1 MRNKLKILL
10 IIIILS
16 VTGFAA
22 CNKTSNSLQND
33 AIARVGNN
41 KLTIEMLLN
50 EIPDHVLKQ
59 DTVSA
64 ILEFRDSWVEDKTV
78 EREAYQNKIHLSP
91 DYKKRVERIQ
101 NQLLIDIYKEFL
113 LTEIG
118 DDLSVSM
125 EEAQNYYQAN
135 KDRFVLD
142 EKYVRFRH
150 LTTRTRVEADNAR
163 RDLLSGREWDD
174 VVKNYSI
181 EPDKQLHN
189 SEKFFPMSMAVADIQ
204 ILNRYLQAIGRT
216 EISPIANRGGY
227 FHFVQLMEEKA
238 EGTHPDLDWLIE
250 QIREWLFLEKSR
262 RFINTHIRNL
272 YLQAEANNEI
282 EISNVASIEE
292 KLNQYLNQQ
301 K

>member
-10 IIIILS
+10 ILIIVS
-16 VTGFAA
+16 VSGFAA
-22 CNKTSNSLQND
+22 CNKTSDSLQND

-41 KLTIEMLLN
+41 ELTIDMVLN
-50 EIPDHVLKQ
+50 EIPEHVLKQ

-64 ILEFRDSWVEDKTV
+64 MLEFRDSWVEDKTV

-91 DYKKRVERIQ
+91 DYKKRVERVQ

-113 LTEIG
+113 LNEIR
-118 DDLSVSM
+118 DDLTVSM

-163 RDLLSGREWDD
+163 RELLSGREWEDI
-174 VVKNYSI
+174 VKTYSI
-181 EPDKQLHN
+181 EPDKQLRN
-189 SEKFFPMSMAVADIQ
+189 SEKFFPTSMAIADIR
-204 ILNRYLQAIGRT
+204 ILNRYLQAIGIT

-238 EGTHPDLDWLIE
+238 AGTHPDLDWLIVE
-250 QIREWLFLEKSR
+250 IREWLFLEKSR

-292 KLNQYLNQQ
+292 KLNQYLNRQ